1 MSINNWVAPN
11 KLMDAMTVVTTLKTE
26 KRQLMR
32 SETFRV
38 LGIVLIIVGLIVT
51 VKVADSVTSG
61 FFSSSRHLSGK
72 AAIMILLT
80 AFYHFVSAMLCF
92 GVASILAPQKQ
103 NEAFYSIPRDA
114 GDNK

>member
-61 FFSSSRHLSGK
+61 FFFFK
-72 AAIMILLT
+72 
-80 AFYHFVSAMLCF
+80 
-92 GVASILAPQKQ
+92 
-103 NEAFYSIPRDA
+103 
-114 GDNK
+114 